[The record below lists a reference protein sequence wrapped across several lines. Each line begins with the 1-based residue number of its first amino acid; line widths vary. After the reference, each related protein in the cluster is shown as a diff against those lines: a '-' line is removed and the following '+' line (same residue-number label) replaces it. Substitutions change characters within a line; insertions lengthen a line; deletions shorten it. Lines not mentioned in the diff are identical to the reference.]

1 MAPSSPALPRSSP
14 SARPTAAS
22 VSTCAAAPCSAA
34 VAASCRSRSRRV
46 SRSCRRAAGWCSI
59 GWPAS
64 GCFQVCASAC
74 PAAALSAPAP
84 PELHTLGERERRAW
98 LMLTVQLYCLAE
110 AWRLW
115 QAGAWRQE
123 LRQLLELLAA
133 RADHRLHPLSWPLP
147 VPLRV
152 HGHYSRTEIEAAF
165 GVLWHKPSRCDLL
178 FVTLRKSE
186 ALFSPTTS
194 TRVLALGPS
203 CSTGRIR
210 APLPPPPPPGSG
222 MSITRRPGGV
232 TEPFVCLGFATYE
245 SHEGER
251 IWFVTEWRSA
261 GGCSARSR
269 RRGCQAVAWPCS
281 GVGGLRGRQCRA
293 VSVRLVKKKNRVAR
307 PWPM

>member
-34 VAASCRSRSRRV
+34 VAASCRSSSRRG
-46 SRSCRRAAGWCSI
+46 SPSGRRVAGWCLI

-64 GCFQVCASAC
+64 GCFHVCASAC

-123 LRQLLELLAA
+123 QRQLLALLAA
-133 RADHRLHPLSWPLP
+133 RADHRLHPCPGRCRCRCACTATTAAPKSKPPLACSGTNPASATCCSSPSGRAKPSSPPPPAPASWPSGRP
-147 VPLRV
+147 
-152 HGHYSRTEIEAAF
+152 
-165 GVLWHKPSRCDLL
+165 
-178 FVTLRKSE
+178 
-186 ALFSPTTS
+186 
-194 TRVLALGPS
+194 

-232 TEPFVCLGFATYE
+232 TEPFVCLGFARYE
-245 SHEGER
+245 SHEGKR
-251 IWFVTEWRSA
+251 IWFVTEWRFA
-261 GGCSARSR
+261 GGWSARSR

-281 GVGGLRGRQCRA
+281 GVGGLRGRQCQA